1 MSDSSRTQKKRKKG
15 GLYGQREGERD
26 FKSKKRRDFLQFYCS
41 KIQFTFFNRIFFKS
55 LSHQSQQQQRV
66 TRQKCPTSGT
76 EAAVEVEEDPE
87 REEEEEE
94 DSEEA
99 RTRETNKH
107 RDETF

>member
-1 MSDSSRTQKKRKKG
+1 MSVLSFSLVKEAVKG
-15 GLYGQREGERD
+15 DILLSENAFVLGKCHQFVEG
-26 FKSKKRRDFLQFYCS
+26 KTLHY
-41 KIQFTFFNRIFFKS
+41 I
-55 LSHQSQQQQRV
+55 

-99 RTRETNKH
+99 RTRETNN

>member
-1 MSDSSRTQKKRKKG
+1 MKG
-15 GLYGQREGERD
+15 DILLSENAFKVVLGKCHQFVEG
-26 FKSKKRRDFLQFYCS
+26 KTLHY
-41 KIQFTFFNRIFFKS
+41 I
-55 LSHQSQQQQRV
+55 

>member
-1 MSDSSRTQKKRKKG
+1 MKRAVDAVVEYIER
-15 GLYGQREGERD
+15 LYHHCQSCRFR
-26 FKSKKRRDFLQFYCS
+26 SLKRQLRG
-41 KIQFTFFNRIFFKS
+41 TFFS
-55 LSHQSQQQQRV
+55 LRSAFVLGKCHQFV
-66 TRQKCPTSGT
+66 EGKTLHYITRQKCPTSGT

-99 RTRETNKH
+99 RTRETNN

>member
-1 MSDSSRTQKKRKKG
+1 MFVLGKFHQFV
-15 GLYGQREGERD
+15 EG
-26 FKSKKRRDFLQFYCS
+26 KTLHY
-41 KIQFTFFNRIFFKS
+41 I
-55 LSHQSQQQQRV
+55 

-76 EAAVEVEEDPE
+76 EAAVEVEEDLE

-99 RTRETNKH
+99 RTRTNN

>member
-1 MSDSSRTQKKRKKG
+1 VKGDILLSENAFVKLVRCGEISSEFV
-15 GLYGQREGERD
+15 EG
-26 FKSKKRRDFLQFYCS
+26 KTLHY
-41 KIQFTFFNRIFFKS
+41 I
-55 LSHQSQQQQRV
+55 

-76 EAAVEVEEDPE
+76 EAAVEVEEDLE

-99 RTRETNKH
+99 RTRETNN

>member
-1 MSDSSRTQKKRKKG
+1 MLSVLSFSLVKEAVKG
-15 GLYGQREGERD
+15 DILLSENAFVVVGKCRQFVEG
-26 FKSKKRRDFLQFYCS
+26 KTLHY
-41 KIQFTFFNRIFFKS
+41 IA
-55 LSHQSQQQQRV
+55 
-66 TRQKCPTSGT
+66 RQKCPTSGT

-99 RTRETNKH
+99 RTRETNN

>member
-1 MSDSSRTQKKRKKG
+1 LWGNFISSLRKT
-15 GLYGQREGERD
+15 LHC
-26 FKSKKRRDFLQFYCS
+26 L
-41 KIQFTFFNRIFFKS
+41 
-55 LSHQSQQQQRV
+55 
-66 TRQKCPTSGT
+66 TRKKCPTSGT

-99 RTRETNKH
+99 RTRGTNN